1 MVKPCVYPIPL
12 LVIVIPNTR
21 PLSSPIVP
29 IVALAIAPKPS
40 PLMITVGAVVYDSP
54 ELIIA
59 IDTILP
65 LITIGCAK
73 EPSPEL
79 TLIAGSEV

>member
-1 MVKPCVYPIPL
+1 MT
-12 LVIVIPNTR
+12 IPNTR

-29 IVALAIAPKPS
+29 IVAFAIAPNPS
-40 PLMITVGAVVYDSP
+40 PLIITVGAVVYPLP

-65 LITIGCAK
+65 LITIACASA
-73 EPSPEL
+73 PSPEL
-79 TLIAGSEV
+79 TLTVGSEV